1 MLRPMADPLSP
12 PPSPT
17 QGHHAGPR
25 KLVRR
30 PDDGMVAGVCAGVA
44 EYFDLDPVIV
54 RLGAVALLFSGIG
67 FVLYPAAWI
76 FVPASDGHAYVD
88 TTRPAN
94 GDRHRQVAAVGLI
107 VIALCIIAGGW
118 WWLPRH
124 WLLPLGLIG
133 AGAFLLARR
142 DKDDH
147 PAPPPPAPPVPPY
160 DAPRAAPGAWPGN
173 PPTSVVP
180 APPAPAGATEA
191 PTSGVATADAATGSA
206 DGDAATGS
214 GDSDSD
220 SDSTVAGGD
229 DDAEGDPAMA
239 DEHDPD
245 HPTTPSGATPTGAY
259 WTAGAAATAVDDA
272 PAGGATSV
280 FGPDAG
286 DAGGQQPPDGDPF
299 HTRELPFPPVPPDV
313 AGHHRRRGRFVSP
326 LVFGALLMWGGA
338 AWLGGV
344 ELPTALAV
352 GLLIL
357 GSGFVLGAFV
367 GGSKALIAPAL
378 VIGALLVVASIADIP
393 WDSGI
398 GERHWEPHDVRH
410 LHRSYRLAIGEG
422 TLDLSDLD
430 LAAGTIHHVDAKV
443 GIGHLRVVVPE
454 GVQLDI
460 TGHNGAGDV
469 QLLGKED
476 DGFQVDVDRTVE
488 GSDSQGRLDLDLEVG
503 MGDLEV
509 VRAA

>member
-1 MLRPMADPLSP
+1 
-12 PPSPT
+12 
-17 QGHHAGPR
+17 
-25 KLVRR
+25 
-30 PDDGMVAGVCAGVA
+30 MVAGVCAGVA

-76 FVPASDGHAYVD
+76 FVPAADGHAYLD
-88 TTRPAN
+88 ANRPAS

-124 WLLPLGLIG
+124 WLFPLGLIG

-142 DKDDH
+142 DKDDDVT
-147 PAPPPPAPPVPPY
+147 APPPPPTPPQ
-160 DAPRAAPGAWPGN
+160 DAPRAAPGSWQST

-180 APPAPAGATEA
+180 APPAPAGTTEA
-191 PTSGVATADAATGSA
+191 PTSAVATAE
-206 DGDAATGS
+206 S
-214 GDSDSD
+214 GDNDS
-220 SDSTVAGGD
+220 SSAAGGD
-229 DDAEGDPAMA
+229 DDAEGDPAMS
-239 DEHDPD
+239 DDHDPTD
-245 HPTTPSGATPTGAY
+245 PDASG
-259 WTAGAAATAVDDA
+259 TAGTAGGTATAVDDA
-272 PAGGATSV
+272 PVGDSTSV
-280 FGPDAG
+280 FATEAG
-286 DAGGQQPPDGDPF
+286 DAGGGGEPPTGDPF
-299 HTRELPFPPVPPDV
+299 RTQELPFPPVPPDGPD
-313 AGHHRRRGRFVSP
+313 AHHHRHHRTRRGRFVSP
-326 LVFGALLMWGGA
+326 LVFGALLIWGGA

-378 VIGALLVVASIADIP
+378 VIGGLLVVASIADIP

-398 GERHWEPHDVRH
+398 GERHWQPQDVSH
-410 LHRSYRLAIGEG
+410 LHRSYKLAIGEG

-430 LAAGTIHHVDAKV
+430 LAAGQTRHVDAKV
-443 GIGHLRVVVPE
+443 GIGHLKVIVPDD
-454 GVQLDI
+454 VQLDL
-460 TGHNGAGDV
+460 TGHVGAGDV
-469 QLLGKED
+469 EILGKED
-476 DGFQVDVDRTVE
+476 DGFQVDIDRTVA
-488 GSDSQGRLDLDLEVG
+488 GADDRGKLDLDLEVG
-503 MGDLEV
+503 LGDLEV